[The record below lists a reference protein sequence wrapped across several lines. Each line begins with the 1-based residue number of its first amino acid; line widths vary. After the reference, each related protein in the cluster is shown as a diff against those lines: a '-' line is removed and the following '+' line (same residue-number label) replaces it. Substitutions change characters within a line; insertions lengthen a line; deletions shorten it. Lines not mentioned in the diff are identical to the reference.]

1 MAAFSPA
8 FCDVL
13 RCRTKIIDE
22 HSSHHGS
29 AAAAQAKVEAL
40 QDSLRRRP
48 QGGGHGGAQEGDTRG
63 PNWGMGHTW
72 RDTQGQGTV
81 RRLNIKRQTLTKI

>member
-1 MAAFSPA
+1 MVSKAAETPIYLSLSVIFCPKMAAFSPA

-48 QGGGHGGAQEGDTRG
+48 QGGGHGGAQEGDTRS
-63 PNWGMGHTW
+63 PN
-72 RDTQGQGTV
+72 
-81 RRLNIKRQTLTKI
+81 